1 MGRKKIVN
9 YVKSNSRPTG
19 KHLPEYNFGSFQVFI
34 QDPLPEHVDIKK
46 IFSEIENLLNNCK
59 RSNEKESKEQ
69 QVFLFLSFD
78 MLPLKV

>member
-46 IFSEIENLLNNCK
+46 IFSEIENVIPEHLLNRRCH
-59 RSNEKESKEQ
+59 
-69 QVFLFLSFD
+69 LAHLIYI
-78 MLPLKV
+78 LPHQRT